1 LFSFC
6 FFRRIRFAKLAINA
20 RKTMQRPVFL
30 VFLGKCGG
38 PGRNSCAE
46 KLHSPDKMLILH
58 CQSEPLSYERSGTHA
73 FRNADPAFL
82 VG

>member
-1 LFSFC
+1 
-6 FFRRIRFAKLAINA
+6 
-20 RKTMQRPVFL
+20 MQRPVFL